1 MASFFL
7 SDFFFLSGEYGF
19 WYTGVLSQAYVIKCS
34 NTIQYDLLQVRYY
47 MCKYGGGGG
56 ESVLYKQWRFLQSSV
71 LLSFEFCTSIPFK
84 FFKTENWS
92 MGLEE
97 MIWSDGTA
105 VFHQYVV
112 TRYVNGDIRT
122 DVFLVVDVNASS
134 DYDADK
140 EEFGDEFD
148 VVQKKERKRRR
159 KARRKKLL
167 DAARASQE
175 YDADDEHSEE
185 D

>member
-1 MASFFL
+1 
-7 SDFFFLSGEYGF
+7 
-19 WYTGVLSQAYVIKCS
+19 
-34 NTIQYDLLQVRYY
+34 
-47 MCKYGGGGG
+47 
-56 ESVLYKQWRFLQSSV
+56 
-71 LLSFEFCTSIPFK
+71 
-84 FFKTENWS
+84 

-112 TRYVNGDIRT
+112 NRYVNGDIRT

-159 KARRKKLL
+159 MARRKKLL